1 MIRFVFVGTYIMK
14 LNSLKTVIVALSV
27 TVILVLTIG
36 ISSFAYIIGK
46 SYIVNAYIGEMKN
59 VARISARQIQIFFD
73 YQFLLAELN
82 ATNPEFAERCI
93 KKDRKFLDQVLSNIS
108 KKYGIYEN
116 VFVSTAEE
124 NPMVFSDATGK
135 AIGFRWGNTGFDE
148 NIKAVLKGKPLL
160 SKVAKSP
167 VTQEP
172 VAVLT
177 MPVFQGKQVVAIFA
191 FAISLS
197 HLTDEVVKD
206 VKIGK
211 EGFIAITDMEG
222 QVIGHPDKSLILN
235 LDLQKLDWGKKLLAL
250 NSEEHME
257 YFFGKEKI
265 ATVFDI
271 KQYNIRL
278 ATIASKGE
286 IIAVVHDMLLK
297 IGIFAIGILVISI
310 FALSKLITQ
319 RLKPISGLRDLFKK
333 MSSGDLSQSLKIIH
347 SDEIGELSGDTNSFL
362 VSLRKIISEIQF
374 ISQELASSA
383 GELSSSADSFS
394 GGAQATAASTEEMS
408 ATVEEMSASME
419 NITGSIDIQHN
430 NISQF
435 QVKIQ
440 ELANSVKQVADE
452 INHTL
457 NQMKSISNQAKEG
470 EQSLTGM
477 NDMISNIL
485 KSSDEMKAI
494 IAIINEISDQTQL
507 LALNAAIEAA
517 RAGDAGRGFAV
528 VAEEISKLSIRTASS
543 IKSISEMIGNNAKEL
558 DGGAKSIQSSTSLI
572 QEIIKNIN
580 GVSQAMDSLYT
591 IMGSQAE
598 INRSVL
604 ENSGVV
610 KGESDQI
617 KVAAD
622 EQRGAVRE
630 ITDVITQINEHT
642 INTAAGAEEMSS
654 SAKNLSNTADKLKG
668 ICDQFQL

>member
-1 MIRFVFVGTYIMK
+1 MK
-14 LNSLKTVIVALSV
+14 FNSLKTVIVALSV
-27 TVILVLTIG
+27 TVIIVMALG
-36 ISSFAYIIGK
+36 ISSFAYFIGK
-46 SYIVNAYIGEMKN
+46 SYIVDAYIGEMKN
-59 VARISARQIQIFFD
+59 VAKLSGRQIRNFFD
-73 YQFLLAELN
+73 QQFLLAEFI
-82 ATNPEFAERCI
+82 ATSPEFAERSI
-93 KKDRKFLDQVLSNIS
+93 QKDRKYLDPLLANLSQ
-108 KKYGIYEN
+108 KFGVYEN
-116 VFVSTAEE
+116 VFLSTAEL
-124 NPMVFSDATGK
+124 NPIVFSDATGK

-148 NIKAVLKGKPLL
+148 NIKAVLEGKPSL
-160 SKVAKSP
+160 SKVARSP

-191 FAISLS
+191 FAISLN

-206 VKIGK
+206 VQIGK
-211 EGFIAITDMEG
+211 EGFVAITDREG
-222 QVIGHPDKSLILN
+222 QVIGHPDKKLILN
-235 LDLQKLDWGKKLLAL
+235 LDIKKLDWGRKLLEL
-250 NSEEHME
+250 KSEEHME
-257 YFFGKEKI
+257 YFFGREKI
-265 ATVFDI
+265 ATVYDLE
-271 KQYNIRL
+271 KYNIRL

-286 IIAVVHDMLLK
+286 ILTVVHDMLFK
-297 IGIFAIGILVISI
+297 IGIFVFIILSISI
-310 FALSKLITQ
+310 YALSRLISK

-333 MSSGDLSQSLKIIH
+333 MSTGDLSQSLTITH

-362 VSLRKIISEIQF
+362 VSLRKIVSEIQF

-383 GELSSSADSFS
+383 GELSSSSDSFS
-394 GGAQATAASTEEMS
+394 GGAQATAASTEQMS

-419 NITGSIDIQHN
+419 NITGSIDIQHR

-435 QVKIQ
+435 QIKIQ
-440 ELANSVKQVADE
+440 ELANSVKRVGDE
-452 INHTL
+452 IDNTL
-457 NQMKSISNQAKEG
+457 TRMKSISNQAKEG

-543 IKSISEMIGNNAKEL
+543 IKSISEMINKNSKEL

-572 QEIIKNIN
+572 QEIIKSIN
-580 GVSQAMDSLYT
+580 DVSQAMDSLYS

-598 INRSVL
+598 INLSVL
-604 ENSGVV
+604 EKSGIV
-610 KGESDQI
+610 KSESDQI

>member
-1 MIRFVFVGTYIMK
+1 MK
-14 LNSLKTVIVALSV
+14 FNSLKIVIITLSV
-27 TVILVLTIG
+27 SVIMVLTLG
-36 ISSFAYIIGK
+36 ISSFAYFIGK
-46 SYIVNAYIGEMKN
+46 EYIVDAYIGEMKN
-59 VARISARQIQIFFD
+59 VARLSGKRIQNFFD
-73 YQFLLAELN
+73 EQFLLAELT

-93 KKDRKFLDQVLSNIS
+93 KKDRKYLDLLLANIS
-108 KKYGIYEN
+108 KKYGVYEN
-116 VFVSTAEE
+116 VFLSTAEE

-160 SKVAKSP
+160 SNVNRSP

-191 FAISLS
+191 FAISLN

-211 EGFIAITDMEG
+211 EGFVAITNREG
-222 QVIGHPDKSLILN
+222 QVIGHPDKSLILK
-235 LDLQKLDWGKKLLAL
+235 LDLTKLDWGKKLLAL
-250 NSEEHME
+250 KSDEHME

-265 ATVFDI
+265 ATVYDLG
-271 KQYNIRL
+271 QYDIRL
-278 ATIASKGE
+278 ATIATKGE
-286 IIAVVHDMLLK
+286 VLNVVHDMLLK
-297 IGIFAIGILVISI
+297 IGIFSLFILALSV
-310 FALSKLITQ
+310 FALYRLITQ
-319 RLKPISGLRDLFKK
+319 RLKPIAGLRDLFKK
-333 MSSGDLSQSLKIIH
+333 MSSGDLSQSLAIIH
-347 SDEIGELSGDTNSFL
+347 DDEIGELSGDTNLFL
-362 VSLRKIISEIQF
+362 ESLRKSVSEIQF

-383 GELSSSADSFS
+383 GQLSSSSDSFS
-394 GGAQATAASTEEMS
+394 GGAQATAASTEQ
-408 ATVEEMSASME
+408 MSASME
-419 NITGSIDIQHN
+419 NITGSIDIQHH

-435 QVKIQ
+435 QIKIQ
-440 ELANSVKQVADE
+440 ELADSVKRVADE
-452 INHTL
+452 INLTL
-457 NQMKSISNQAKEG
+457 GRMKSISNQAKEG

-543 IKSISEMIGNNAKEL
+543 IKSISEMIGKNSKEL

-572 QEIIKNIN
+572 QEIIRNIN
-580 GVSQAMDSLYT
+580 GVSAAMDSLYSV
-591 IMGSQAE
+591 MGSQAE
-598 INRSVL
+598 INQSVL
-604 ENSGVV
+604 ENSIVV

-654 SAKNLSNTADKLKG
+654 SARNLSNTADKLKG

>member
-1 MIRFVFVGTYIMK
+1 MK
-14 LNSLKTVIVALSV
+14 FNSLKTVIVALSV
-27 TVILVLTIG
+27 AVIMVLALG

-46 SYIVNAYIGEMKN
+46 SYIVDAYIGEMKN
-59 VARISARQIQIFFD
+59 VARLSGKQIQNFFD
-73 YQFLLAELN
+73 QQFLLAEFT

-93 KKDRKFLDQVLSNIS
+93 KKDRKYLDPLLANLSQ
-108 KKYGIYEN
+108 KFGVYEN
-116 VFVSTAEE
+116 VFLSTAEE
-124 NPMVFSDATGK
+124 NPIVFSDATGK

-148 NIKAVLKGKPLL
+148 NIKAVLQGKPLL
-160 SKVAKSP
+160 SKVNRSP

-191 FAISLS
+191 FAVSLNQ
-197 HLTDEVVKD
+197 LTDEVVRD
-206 VKIGK
+206 VRIGK
-211 EGFIAITDMEG
+211 EGFVAITDREG
-222 QVIGHPDKSLILN
+222 QVIGHPDKSLILK
-235 LDLQKLDWGKKLLAL
+235 LDLKKLDWGKKLLEL
-250 NSEEHME
+250 KSDEHME
-257 YFFGKEKI
+257 YFFGREKI
-265 ATVFDI
+265 ATVYDLN
-271 KQYNIRL
+271 QYNIRL

-286 IIAVVHDMLLK
+286 ILTVVHDMLLK
-297 IGIFAIGILVISI
+297 IGIFAIVILSISI
-310 FALSKLITQ
+310 FALSRLITQ

-333 MSSGDLSQSLKIIH
+333 MSTGDLSQSLKITH
-347 SDEIGELSGDTNSFL
+347 DDEIGELSGDTNSFL
-362 VSLRKIISEIQF
+362 VSLRKIVSEIQF

-383 GELSSSADSFS
+383 GQLSSSSDSFS
-394 GGAQATAASTEEMS
+394 GGAQATAASTEQMS

-435 QVKIQ
+435 RNKIQ

-457 NQMKSISNQAKEG
+457 NRMKSISNQAKEG

-543 IKSISEMIGNNAKEL
+543 IKSISEMINKNSKEL

-572 QEIIKNIN
+572 QEIIKSIN
-580 GVSQAMDSLYT
+580 DVSRAMDSLYS

-598 INRSVL
+598 INPSVL
-604 ENSGVV
+604 ENSGIV
-610 KGESDQI
+610 KDESDQI